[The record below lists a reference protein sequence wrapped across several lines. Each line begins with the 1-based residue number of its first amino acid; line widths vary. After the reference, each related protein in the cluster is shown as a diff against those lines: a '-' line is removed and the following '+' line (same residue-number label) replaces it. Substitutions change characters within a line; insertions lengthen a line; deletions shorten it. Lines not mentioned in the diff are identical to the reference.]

1 MMIHVWCVYWSP
13 KDYRNKFVARLFEND
28 KPTTETLVSKS
39 YTPIKLTLERK
50 GLVKMERFENDDP
63 AIKEVWL

>member
-1 MMIHVWCVYWSP
+1 MINVWFVYWSP
-13 KDYRNKFVARLFEND
+13 KDYRNKFVARLFENE

-50 GLVKMERFENDDP
+50 GLVRMERFENDDP
-63 AIKEVWL
+63 VIKEVWL

>member
-1 MMIHVWCVYWSP
+1 MIIQVWCVYWSP
-13 KDYRNKFVARLFEND
+13 KDYRNKYVARLFENE

-39 YTPIKLTLERK
+39 YTPIKLTLQRK
-50 GLVKMERFENDDP
+50 GLVRMERFENDDP